1 MPHTRPDDPGDGRA
15 GDDRW
20 ETGSDAGHGFAQGQ
34 GDGGVPPRPGRPV
47 RTLRAL
53 SGSVTAGVIL
63 LAVGIIVVSVMSGR
77 RGIPGPGA
85 ESLIV
90 HLFAS
95 AAAVL
100 LQRYADRA
108 RGAAAALCSLGVF
121 CVAGA
126 LLWTQ
131 WWG

>member
-1 MPHTRPDDPGDGRA
+1 MPQTGPGGPDGCA
-15 GDDRW
+15 GDDRPAADA
-20 ETGSDAGHGFAQGQ
+20 DAG
-34 GDGGVPPRPGRPV
+34 DRGGPGAGGTPVRPGRLV
-47 RTLRAL
+47 RTMRAL
-53 SGSVTAGVIL
+53 SGSVAAGVVL
-63 LAVGIIVVSVMSGR
+63 LAAGIIVVSIMSGR

-90 HLFAS
+90 HLFAC

-100 LQRYADRA
+100 LQRFADRA
-108 RGAAAALCSLGVF
+108 RGAAAVLCSLGVF

-126 LLWTQ
+126 VLWTQ